1 MAITT
6 SDGLVAALA
15 TAQDLQLYKSAS
27 RVTIANLWFSVFELA
42 GNPGAGVLAGTSTT
56 AGVVPTDATAGVD
69 IINAFS
75 GANIGYIGR
84 ANFSNTVACRMR
96 VYDMLYKA
104 GAYAFNAAAG
114 AMSSQPSYSGRVPG
128 GVDFTGTQIWV
139 ECVTAFTGNPTFT
152 ITYTNQSGTPAHT
165 TGAFASGSALTLG
178 RCIQIPLA
186 AGDTGVQKIESVTC
200 TVATVGTF
208 NVLVLRPVGP
218 AARIRIANDSVN
230 MNAADLGLP
239 QVYTDSALVM
249 LICAD
254 STSSGLPEIALD
266 IING

>member
-27 RVTIANLWFSVFELA
+27 RTTIANLWFSLFELA

-56 AGVVPTDATAGVD
+56 AGVVPTDATAGMEIV
-69 IINAFS
+69 NAFG
-75 GANIGYIGR
+75 GANIGYIGQ
-84 ANFSNTVACRMR
+84 ANYSNTVACRMR
-96 VYDMLYKA
+96 VFDMLFKS

-114 AMSSQPSYSGRVPG
+114 AMSSQPSFSSRVPG
-128 GVDFTGTQIWV
+128 GVDFTGTQIWI
-139 ECVTAFTGNPTFT
+139 ECVTAFTGSPTFT
-152 ITYTNQSGTPAHT
+152 ITYTNQSGTAAHT

-218 AARIRIANDSVN
+218 IVRIRVANDSVIL
-230 MNAADLGLP
+230 NAADLGLP
-239 QVYTDSALVM
+239 QVFADSALMM
-249 LICAD
+249 LIAAD
-254 STSSGLPEIALD
+254 STSSGLPEIAAAV
-266 IING
+266 ING

>member
-15 TAQDLQLYKSAS
+15 AAQDLQLFKSAA
-27 RVTIANLWFSVFELA
+27 RVTIANDWFSLFELA

-75 GANIGYIGR
+75 GANIGYVGR

-96 VYDMLYKA
+96 VYDMLFKA

-114 AMSSQPSYSGRVPG
+114 AMSAQPSFSSRVPG
-128 GVDFTGTQIWV
+128 GTDYTGTQIWI
-139 ECVTAFTGNPTFT
+139 ECVTAFTGSPS
-152 ITYTNQSGTPAHT
+152 IAVTYTNQSGTAGRT
-165 TGAFASGSALTLG
+165 TGTFATGSALTLG
-178 RCIQIPLA
+178 RCIQLPLQ
-186 AGDTGVQKIESVTC
+186 AGDTGVEKIESVTC

-208 NVLVLRPVGP
+208 NVLVLRPVTP
-218 AARIRIANDSVN
+218 AARIRVANDSVN
-230 MNAADLGLP
+230 FNAADLGLP
-239 QVYTDSALVM
+239 QVFADSALVM
-249 LICAD
+249 LINAD